1 MLTLVESKLGLF
13 ERILMF
19 DELVPTVK
27 IRIMMFFIMTIVAV
41 FIIYTH
47 IRLNYKDLDS
57 QKVNKISKIISFYT
71 LIVGLFITFSFFPKT
86 NLEKI
91 YPAIT
96 ENQVIKVSEKDSHYL
111 ESVNGKVYIIEEG
124 RLRIIE

>member
-1 MLTLVESKLGLF
+1 MTTLVESKLGIF

-91 YPAIT
+91 YPEIT

-111 ESVNGKVYIIEEG
+111 ESVNGKVFIIEEG
-124 RLRIIE
+124 RLRKIE